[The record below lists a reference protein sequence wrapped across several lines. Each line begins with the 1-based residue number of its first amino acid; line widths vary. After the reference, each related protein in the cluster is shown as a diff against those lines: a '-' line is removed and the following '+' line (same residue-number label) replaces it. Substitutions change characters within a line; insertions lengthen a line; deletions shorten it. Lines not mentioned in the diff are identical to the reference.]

1 MQAVVFPAAE
11 TIALERVPDPI
22 CAPDEVIVQVARCG
36 ICGTDVHIYRN
47 EYMSDFPLIPG
58 HEFGGVIV
66 EVGKEVTGFKM
77 GERVAV
83 DPNLYCGR
91 CDMCRNEMANHCL
104 NWQGVGI
111 TRAGG
116 FAEYAAAPARAC
128 YKLPDAL
135 DDMQA
140 AFVEPLACVVHAMKR
155 IRILPA
161 DPVLI
166 LGAGPMGLLLVQAL
180 RRMGASHV
188 AVVEKQAPRLELAR
202 AMGASL
208 AVAPGADQDE
218 QLKAIAPRGYG
229 VVIDATG
236 VPAVIEGAFRFLRPR
251 GTYLQFGVAPN
262 HAQVSVSPYEIFRN
276 DWTIIGTFALCY
288 TFLPAIDWLASGAID
303 IRPLVS
309 HTAPLTEF
317 ADLFG
322 QFAAGKTLKVHM
334 QIGAKA

>member
-1 MQAVVFPAAE
+1 MQAVVFPAPE
-11 TIALERVPDPI
+11 TIAIERVPDPI

-66 EVGKEVTGFKM
+66 EVGKEVTGFQV
-77 GERVAV
+77 GQRVAV

-128 YKLPDAL
+128 YHLPDAL

-180 RRMGASHV
+180 QRMGASHL
-188 AVVEKQAPRLELAR
+188 AVVEKQPARLELAR
-202 AMGASL
+202 TMGAAL

-218 QLKAIAPRGYG
+218 QLKAIAPRGFG

-262 HAQVSVSPYEIFRN
+262 HARVSVSPYEIFRN

-322 QFAAGKTLKVHM
+322 QFAAGRTLKVHM
-334 QIGAKA
+334 QIGAIA

>member
-1 MQAVVFPAAE
+1 MKAVLFPAPE
-11 TIALERVPDPI
+11 SIRIERVPDPT
-22 CAPDEVIVQVARCG
+22 CAPDEVVVQVSRCG

-47 EYMSDFPLIPG
+47 EYMSNFPVIPG

-66 EVGKEVTGFKM
+66 EVGKAVTDFQVGD
-77 GERVAV
+77 RVAV
-83 DPNLYCGR
+83 DPNLYCGH

-104 NWQGVGI
+104 NWQGIGI
-111 TRAGG
+111 TRPGG
-116 FAEYAAAPARAC
+116 FAEFVAAPARAC
-128 YKLPDAL
+128 YHLPASLSDA
-135 DDMQA
+135 QV
-140 AFVEPLACVVHAMKR
+140 AFIEPLACVVHAMKR

-188 AVVEKQAPRLELAR
+188 AVVEKQAPRLELAQR
-202 AMGASL
+202 MGASL

-218 QLKAIAPRGYG
+218 QLKALAPRGFG

-236 VPAVIEGAFRFLRPR
+236 VPAVIEGAFRHLRPR

-262 HAQVSVSPYEIFRN
+262 HARVSVSPYDIFRN

-303 IRPLVS
+303 ITPLVS
-309 HTAPLTEF
+309 HTAPMSSF

-322 QFAAGKTLKVHM
+322 QFAAGKTLKVHI
-334 QIGAKA
+334 QIGGAG